1 MVTKPSPAPWK
12 KRIMNRES
20 SNKCTSVEFY
30 RNPVQTTASACT
42 VAPSMMMFLRPSV
55 EAMLPA
61 MIENRAPQMKYDE
74 NTSDIKVMFMPN
86 AAA

>member
-1 MVTKPSPAPWK
+1 
-12 KRIMNRES
+12 
-20 SNKCTSVEFY
+20 
-30 RNPVQTTASACT
+30 
-42 VAPSMMMFLRPSV
+42 MMMFLRPSV